1 MSLSRSIPTQRVPA
15 VSVEPPFLVRP
26 RRATPMGARQPSPL
40 PQRIAVIG
48 NHLPRQCGIAT
59 FTTDLCDA
67 LEAEFTSMRILAV
80 PVTDA
85 EFSYDYPERVQ
96 FELSEGDLGSYEQAK
111 DFLNLHRPDVIC
123 LQHEYGIF
131 GGPAGSHILRLLRD
145 LEVPLVTTL
154 HTVLREPDANQR
166 FVMEEIASL
175 SSRLVVMS
183 QHSSRLLQDI
193 FKVPAEKIDLIQHG
207 VPNLPFL
214 DSTPYKKDLGVEGKT
229 VLLSFGLL
237 SPNKGIENIIAALP
251 AILSQDGNVVL
262 LIVGATHP
270 HLMRREG
277 DRYRRDLESLAQR
290 LGVGAH
296 VRFHHQF
303 VSPLDMA
310 HFIGAADIYITP
322 YRQEAQVSSGTLA
335 YALGAGKA
343 IISTPYWHAK
353 ELLADGRGALVPF
366 DHPAALASKA
376 IELLENSAQRYA
388 MRKRAYAFGR
398 NMVWGNVVHQYMESF
413 QNARAQCNVVPGA
426 RFSIASSGAS
436 LGSLP

>member
-1 MSLSRSIPTQRVPA
+1 MPLSRSIANLRVHA
-15 VSVEPPFLVRP
+15 ASAEQPFLVWP
-26 RRATPMGARQPSPL
+26 RRAMPIGAREPSSL
-40 PQRIAVIG
+40 PQRVAVIG

-67 LEAEFTSMRILAV
+67 LEAEFTSIRILAV

-85 EFSYDYPERVQ
+85 EFSYNYPERVQ
-96 FELSEGDLGSYEQAK
+96 FELEEEDLASYEQAK
-111 DFLNLHRPDVIC
+111 NFLNLRRPDVIC

-145 LEVPLVTTL
+145 LEIPLVTTL

-166 FVMEEIASL
+166 SVMEEIASH

-183 QHSSRLLQDI
+183 RHSSRLLQDI
-193 FKVPAEKIDLIQHG
+193 FNVPAEKIDIIQHG
-207 VPNLPFL
+207 VPNLAFQ
-214 DSTPYKKDLGVEGKT
+214 DSAVYKKGLGVEGKT

-237 SPNKGIENIIAALP
+237 SPNKGIANIIEALP
-251 AILSQDGNVVL
+251 AILSREEEVVL

-277 DRYRRDLESLAQR
+277 DRYRRELESLAQR
-290 LGVGAH
+290 LGVGAN
-296 VRFHHQF
+296 VKFHHQF
-303 VSPLDMA
+303 VSPADMA
-310 HFIGAADIYITP
+310 HFIGSADIYITP
-322 YRQEAQVSSGTLA
+322 YRDEAQASSGTLA

-343 IISTPYWHAK
+343 IISTPYWHAA

-366 DHPAALASKA
+366 DNPGALASKA
-376 IELLENSAQRYA
+376 IELLENGPLRYG

-398 NMVWGNVVHQYMESF
+398 NMVWGNVAHQYMESF
-413 QNARAQCNVVPGA
+413 QKACAHGNAVSGTRL
-426 RFSIASSGAS
+426 SIASGAAAV
-436 LGSLP
+436 GSLV